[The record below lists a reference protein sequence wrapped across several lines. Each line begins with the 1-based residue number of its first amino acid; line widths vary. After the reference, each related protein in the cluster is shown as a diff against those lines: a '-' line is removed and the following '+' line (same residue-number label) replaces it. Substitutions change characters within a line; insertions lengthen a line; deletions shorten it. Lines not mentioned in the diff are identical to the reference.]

1 MIIAAILG
9 AKGSEVVSVSPEDTV
24 LSVARTL
31 SAHRIGAALVRDAGG
46 TILGIISE
54 RDIVRGMAGNGPG
67 TSLVPAAQL
76 MTRDLVTVTPRT
88 LVTEALA
95 MMTEHRVRHLPV
107 VEEEGAG
114 MARLVGLV
122 SIGDLVKARI
132 DEAVYEAEELRAY
145 VISAG

>member
-9 AKGSEVVSVSPEDTV
+9 TKGGEVVTVQPDDTV

-31 SAHRIGAALVRDAGG
+31 TRHRIGAALVCDAGG
-46 TILGIISE
+46 QILGIISE

-67 TSLVPAAQL
+67 TSLVPAARL

-95 MMTEHRVRHLPV
+95 LMTRHRVRHLPV
-107 VEEEGAG
+107 LDGAGEGA
-114 MARLVGLV
+114 MRLVGLV

-132 DEAVYEAEELRAY
+132 DEALHEAEELRAY
-145 VISAG
+145 VVTAG